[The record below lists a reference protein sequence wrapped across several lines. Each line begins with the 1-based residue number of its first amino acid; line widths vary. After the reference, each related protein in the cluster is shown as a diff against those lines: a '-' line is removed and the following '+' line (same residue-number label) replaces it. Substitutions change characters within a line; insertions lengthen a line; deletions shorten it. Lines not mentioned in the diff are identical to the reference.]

1 MQFMFV
7 SSGTYL
13 QEPIADLTFIELL
26 RRGYQ
31 HSMYLGSPCG
41 NRRGDAWG
49 ADSPYKAAKEK
60 VLVRYD
66 KRIDNYIKSLRK
78 IEVSSSLNEV
88 PVLNQAL
95 INSAGSV
102 G

>member
-1 MQFMFV
+1 MFV

-41 NRRGDAWG
+41 NRRGDSWG

-95 INSAGSV
+95 IDSAGSV